1 MTSNSMKRSILTS
14 IVCLAYFGVAAS
26 ALRYVAERTG
36 VSLGWEE
43 TTGDGI
49 LAYYAA
55 LGLSIGGSLILV
67 ASLYF
72 LDRNSKSPI
81 PESLF
86 AALALIMP
94 IGLYYLSP
102 SIPVPG

>member
-1 MTSNSMKRSILTS
+1 MACFT
-14 IVCLAYFGVAAS
+14 YFGIATY

-36 VSLGWEE
+36 VSLGWGQ
-43 TTGDGI
+43 TTGNGI

-55 LGLSIGGSLILV
+55 IALSIGGSLILV

-72 LDRNSKSPI
+72 LDRNSKGPI

-102 SIPVPG
+102 PIPVPG

>member
-1 MTSNSMKRSILTS
+1 MTSRSMKRSIVTS
-14 IVCLAYFGVAAS
+14 IVCFAYFGIAAY

-36 VSLGWEE
+36 VSIGWNE

-55 LGLSIGGSLILV
+55 IALSIGGSLILV

-72 LDRNSKSPI
+72 LDRNSTSPI

-86 AALALIMP
+86 AALAVLMP